1 MSDAVCYRVM
11 QPGEAGAVSALVLS
25 SFDEFIGPELTD
37 EGNAEFRR
45 FVAPEALEAR
55 TAEDHFVRVAT
66 VDGVLAGMIEIRQNN
81 HVALLFVDKAH
92 QQHGIAKGLLHAAL
106 ADARAADPDLERVTV
121 NSSRYGVPAYEKLG
135 FRQTGPERSV
145 NGIAF
150 IPMARQLDVDP

>member
-1 MSDAVCYRVM
+1 M

-81 HVALLFVDKAH
+81 HVALLFVDKSYQH
-92 QQHGIAKGLLHAAL
+92 HGIAKGLLHAAL
-106 ADARAADPDLERVTV
+106 GDARAAAPDLERVTV
-121 NSSRYGVPAYEKLG
+121 NSSRYGVPAYERLG
-135 FRQTGPERSV
+135 FRQTGPERAV

-150 IPMARQLDVDP
+150 IPMAKQLDVDL